1 MLILSL
7 GGSQYNFRLNML
19 VFTNRKGRVHL
30 QNFLDKTIAD
40 TEPTPSAKT
49 DHQEMTDPLF
59 KPR

>member
-19 VFTNRKGRVHL
+19 VFTHSKGRVHL
-30 QNFLDKTIAD
+30 QHLLDTTIAD
-40 TEPTPSAKT
+40 AEPTPPAKT